1 MTESMPPTQVQMQA
15 MQRALAEAVLDR
27 ACEDPQW
34 KQQLIED
41 PQLAMRQ
48 ANFPEAQE
56 IQQVGQQQS
65 EVQGQWWPGG
75 GGWGGGG
82 WGGGGWGG
90 GGWGGGWWPWWWW

>member
-15 MQRALAEAVLDR
+15 MHRALAERVLDR
-27 ACEDPQW
+27 ACEDPQF

-56 IQQVGQQQS
+56 LQQVAQQQS
-65 EVQGQWWPGG
+65 EVQGQWFPGWGPPWGGG
-75 GGWGGGG
+75 GGWGPWDWSPWD
-82 WGGGGWGG
+82 WGP
-90 GGWGGGWWPWWWW
+90 PWWGW